1 MLQKNIILHLANYNK
16 INIMLTRFMAAT
28 GLQIN
33 GDCCKNGLLDSILV
47 EDMSGL
53 GIAKS
58 RTGPECPPRLES
70 QGSLLKNRAICRR
83 KVELRGPRSC
93 CTAVNNNK

>member
-1 MLQKNIILHLANYNK
+1 
-16 INIMLTRFMAAT
+16 MLTRFIEAT

-53 GIAKS
+53 GMAKS
-58 RTGPECPPRLES
+58 RTGPECPPILES

-83 KVELRGPRSC
+83 SVELRGPLSC
-93 CTAVNNNK
+93 CTAAIKN